1 MTEPVDVLDGKRDVD
16 AVDEAETA
24 MDEESDGARPS
35 HRVTLLGLVPM
46 RSRGFRVVHVAAEGT
61 PPVEAYTFVTASLV
75 GTSAAATVT
84 GTRFAP
90 LNRHVAIKEGD
101 PLGPLFKNVHQV
113 EEAWSQ
119 AGSAANA

>member
-1 MTEPVDVLDGKRDVD
+1 MEPVDVLDGKRDVD

-24 MDEESDGARPS
+24 TDEEGDGARPS
-35 HRVTLLGLVPM
+35 HRVTLLGLVPT
-46 RSRGFRVVHVAAEGT
+46 RSMGFRVVHVAAEGT

-90 LNRHVAIKEGD
+90 LNRHVAIKDGD